1 MNMGPGQGGEEQV
14 EKSNDLSRLAQEA
27 EDMVVEV
34 LYTPPGNHNQDPGD
48 EPITYSLLHM
58 RRQLIGALWIATTGA
73 AGFFPA
79 GSAGDVGVD
88 YKAIWAQRCTE
99 ARIRYALAEE
109 EWDNRSWFD
118 YWLETITGA
127 SGVMFGSVSEGDY
140 EDVRTSMEKR

>member
-1 MNMGPGQGGEEQV
+1 MEPDREDEEQV
-14 EKSNDLSRLAQEA
+14 EKSDDPSRLSQEA
-27 EDMVVEV
+27 EEMVVEV

-48 EPITYSLLHM
+48 EPITYALLHL
-58 RRQLIGALWIATTGA
+58 RKQLIGALWIATTGA

-88 YKAIWAQRCTE
+88 YQAIWSQRCTE

-109 EWDNRSWFD
+109 EWDNRSWFE

-127 SGVMFGSVSEGDY
+127 SGVMLGSVLEGDY
-140 EDVRTSMEKR
+140 EDVRISMEKR

>member
-1 MNMGPGQGGEEQV
+1 
-14 EKSNDLSRLAQEA
+14 
-27 EDMVVEV
+27 MVVEV

-58 RRQLIGALWIATTGA
+58 RKQLIGALWIATTGA

-79 GSAGDVGVD
+79 DSAGDVGVD
-88 YKAIWAQRCTE
+88 YQAIWSQRCTE

-127 SGVMFGSVSEGDY
+127 SGVMLGSVSEGDY
-140 EDVRTSMEKR
+140 EDVRISMEKC